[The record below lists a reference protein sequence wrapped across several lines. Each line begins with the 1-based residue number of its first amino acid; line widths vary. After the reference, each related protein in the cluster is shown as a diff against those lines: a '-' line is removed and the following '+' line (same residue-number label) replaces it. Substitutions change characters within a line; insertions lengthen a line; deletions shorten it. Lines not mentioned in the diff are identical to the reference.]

1 MPTLDLPTR
10 ANSGKPSEGQSSV
23 LTLLLINSAWTI
35 CASLAYLLNT
45 ILDPFKTLALKPLL
59 FSLTETSVS
68 GGIKS
73 LSSEN
78 WVWVCSW
85 SANKLWASVKGMGS
99 VVVTVDLSLERVES
113 LSLVMRGR
121 LIWVYGDGRGWVNIE
136 KWSFGSRERAISLGC
151 LGVFKRVEALAT
163 MSNVVLTKEGRRK
176 GNLTTD

>member
-1 MPTLDLPTR
+1 M
-10 ANSGKPSEGQSSV
+10 
-23 LTLLLINSAWTI
+23 
-35 CASLAYLLNT
+35 
-45 ILDPFKTLALKPLL
+45 
-59 FSLTETSVS
+59 S

-121 LIWVYGDGRGWVNIE
+121 LIWVYGDGRG
-136 KWSFGSRERAISLGC
+136 
-151 LGVFKRVEALAT
+151 
-163 MSNVVLTKEGRRK
+163 
-176 GNLTTD
+176 